1 MNPSDINE
9 YDTALNMYRYLTN
22 QRGMSDADA
31 QAYIRQNLSNVNR
44 AAVSS
49 NTMANAAPEA
59 NLRADA
65 QAQREPVAN
74 VPSQPPAEPP
84 APPVDKYAGMTPAEA
99 VAAKAQDLATYQF
112 WKNFQ
117 GAPTTPRDERRPS
130 FQTMSGLAA
139 RAQAIDPQKAA
150 EAQRLID
157 VNQRKIQDRDF
168 NTFGRQVDGP
178 SAATNSMDYPGD
190 ISSAA
195 PPAGSPAPVYDY
207 DARSTPQDVE
217 GWGRKVAGPSAAT
230 NSMDAPA
237 NAVGFAKRVLA
248 ANQQNRPAPAAAAA
262 PAAAPA
268 QSGNFFSNLFKGGPE
283 VQSNNQALIQR
294 MQGPMQ
300 PGQERPMTRLN
311 VGNSS
316 GPEGSAA
323 DFFRA
328 DKARQELE
336 KSGEAFTT
344 MKRGGAAQAPGKD
357 AALHKALEIIHHM
370 ITRGR

>member
-59 NLRADA
+59 NLRAAA

-74 VPSQPPAEPP
+74 VPPQPAAEPP

-99 VAAKAQDLATYQF
+99 GAAKAQDLATYQF

-207 DARSTPQDVE
+207 DARSAPQDVE

-237 NAVGFAKRVLA
+237 NAVGFAKQVLA
-248 ANQQNRPAPAAAAA
+248 STKNPDRTAVTAIPAMPVRRPDAIGQLPGAQPAQQESLLSRIFSAPKDPYAGMSSRQLMDVANRDPDNAAA
-262 PAAAPA
+262 
-268 QSGNFFSNLFKGGPE
+268 
-283 VQSNNQALIQR
+283 
-294 MQGPMQ
+294 
-300 PGQERPMTRLN
+300 
-311 VGNSS
+311 
-316 GPEGSAA
+316 
-323 DFFRA
+323 FFRA
-328 DKARQELE
+328 DKALQKEQPDMFKPQAE
-336 KSGEAFTT
+336 
-344 MKRGGAAQAPGKD
+344 KRGGSVGGGKD